1 MSKADKRQRQKAR
14 RAAAEAAKRRAEL
27 RQRRIR
33 AGVILGAAL
42 VGIAVLLAVVF
53 LGSGNSGDQK
63 ANGPAPS
70 ESPPVPVGEGISC
83 ATPVPSNP
91 KEYPGMGPMK
101 IAWDSR
107 DYVATMTTNHGVI
120 EIELFAQ
127 DAPMA
132 VNNFVS
138 LACDGFYNNT
148 KFHRVTTSPQLSV
161 IQGGDA
167 TAGDG
172 TGGPGYSIPDEL
184 SRAKQDGY
192 KRGAVAMANSGPN
205 TSGSQF
211 FIVVKDSVLPPNY
224 TLFGKVI
231 SGMDVVDKMQS
242 EGDPGASQDGP
253 PGKPLTIESVTIGER
268 PATGAKL
275 PEGAAGSQG

>member
-14 RAAAEAAKRRAEL
+14 RAAAEAARRKAEL

-33 AGVILGAAL
+33 AGVILGVAL
-42 VGIAVLLAVVF
+42 TGIAILLSVIF
-53 LGSGNSGDQK
+53 LGSGKQGDEK
-63 ANGPAPS
+63 AGGATPT
-70 ESPPVPVGEGISC
+70 ESPAIPVGEGLSC
-83 ATPVPSNP
+83 ETPVPANP
-91 KEYPGMGPMK
+91 REYPGLGPMK
-101 IAWDSR
+101 IAWDAR
-107 DYVATMTTNHGVI
+107 EYMATMTTNYGAI
-120 EIELFAQ
+120 DIELFAQ

-138 LACDGFYNNT
+138 LACDGYYNET
-148 KFHRVTTSPQLSV
+148 EFHRVTNTPQLSV

-167 TAGDG
+167 TMGDG

-192 KRGAVAMANSGPN
+192 KRGAIAMANSGPN

-211 FIVVKDSVLPPNY
+211 FIVVRDSVLPPNY
-224 TLFGKVI
+224 TLFGKVV
-231 SGMDVVDKMQS
+231 SGMDVVDKMHS
-242 EGDPGASQDGP
+242 EGDPGESQDGP

-268 PATGAKL
+268 PAAGARP
-275 PEGAAGSQG
+275 PEGAGSQG

>member
-14 RAAAEAAKRRAEL
+14 RAAAEAAIRKAEL
-27 RQRRIR
+27 KRRRIR
-33 AGVILGAAL
+33 AGVILGVAL
-42 VGIAVLLAVVF
+42 LGIAILLSVVF
-53 LGSGNSGDQK
+53 LRPDKSGEQK
-63 ANGPAPS
+63 ADGAAPS
-70 ESPPVPVGEGISC
+70 ESPRVPVGEGISC
-83 ATPVPSNP
+83 TTPAPANP
-91 KEYPGMGPMK
+91 KEYAGLGPMK

-107 DYVATMTTNHGVI
+107 EYVAMMTTNYGVI

-127 DAPMA
+127 DAPMT

-148 KFHRVTTSPQLSV
+148 KFHRVTTSPQLAV

-167 TAGDG
+167 TAGNG

-184 SRAKQDGY
+184 SRAKRDGY
-192 KRGAVAMANSGPN
+192 KRGAVAMANSGPD

-224 TLFGKVI
+224 TLFGKVV
-231 SGMDVVDKMQS
+231 SGMDVVDKLQS
-242 EGDPGASQDGP
+242 EGDPGESQDGP
-253 PGKPLTIESVTIGER
+253 PGKPLTIESVTITELAAKGATASER
-268 PATGAKL
+268 ATGNQ
-275 PEGAAGSQG
+275 S

>member
-14 RAAAEAAKRRAEL
+14 RAVAEAAKRKAEL
-27 RQRRIR
+27 RQRRVR

-42 VGIAVLLAVVF
+42 VGIAVLLSVMF
-53 LGSGNSGDQK
+53 LGSGKSGEQE
-63 ANGPAPS
+63 AGGPTPS

-83 ATPVPSNP
+83 ATPAPANP
-91 KEYPGMGPMK
+91 REYPGLGPMK

-107 DYVATMTTNHGVI
+107 EYVATMTTNYGVI

-172 TGGPGYSIPDEL
+172 TGGPGYTIPDEL

-231 SGMDVVDKMQS
+231 SGMDVVDTMQS
-242 EGDPGASQDGP
+242 EGDPGGSQDGP
-253 PGKPLTIESVTIGER
+253 PGKPLTIESVTIAER
-268 PATGAKL
+268 VATGAK
-275 PEGAAGSQG
+275 PSEGAAGSQG

>member
-27 RQRRIR
+27 RQRRVR
-33 AGVILGAAL
+33 AGVVLGIAL
-42 VGIAVLLAVVF
+42 VGIAVLLTVVF
-53 LGSGNSGDQK
+53 VGSGKSGDNK
-63 ANGPAPS
+63 ASATPS
-70 ESPPVPVGEGISC
+70 DSPTVPVGQGISC
-83 ATPVPSNP
+83 TTPAPPNP
-91 KEYPGMGPMK
+91 KEYPGLGPMK

-107 DYVATMTTNHGVI
+107 DYVANLATNYGTI

-127 DAPMA
+127 DAPMN

-138 LACDGFYNNT
+138 LACDGYYNNT
-148 KFHRVTTSPQLSV
+148 KFHRVTNTPQLSV

-172 TGGPGYSIPDEL
+172 TGGPGYTVPDEL

-205 TSGSQF
+205 TNGSQF
-211 FIVVKDSVLPPNY
+211 FIVYKDTMLPPNY
-224 TLFGKVI
+224 TLFGKVVG
-231 SGMDVVDKMQS
+231 GMEIVDKMAAD
-242 EGDPGASQDGP
+242 GNPGSSQDGP
-253 PGKPLTIESVTIGER
+253 PGKPLTIESVTISERTPPGSGPGE
-268 PATGAKL
+268 PL
-275 PEGAAGSQG
+275 PGGQG